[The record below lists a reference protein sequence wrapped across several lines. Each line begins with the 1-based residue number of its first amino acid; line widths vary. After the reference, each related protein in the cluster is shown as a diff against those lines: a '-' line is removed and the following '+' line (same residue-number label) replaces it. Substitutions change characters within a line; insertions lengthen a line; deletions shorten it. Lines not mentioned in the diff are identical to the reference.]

1 MEQNLVVKAVLEA
14 LGDPKV
20 VAAFAEAVGKKVVEQ
35 KSKPGSQEDSLVI
48 DHIVFAE
55 ASDSKGT
62 YMIAKEIE
70 EALLEIN
77 PDFDIRT
84 RTFGKSL
91 LTHALDVK
99 QTNKGRAYFVK
110 AIVDDMKKFAAEMDV
125 EAPTNESKEAKKDKK
140 ADKGKDKS
148 EKDGKDKKK
157 DKKKDKDSSEDED
170 ATTLTPATPAEA
182 FEPPIDVAQLIE
194 MVSGYDT
201 VGEFHEHLA
210 GMSLTKLIKL
220 INKHKLPIITSDTDE
235 DGVVNRIVDL
245 LLANLPKDNP
255 VVVAEVEAHVKGDK
269 KKDKKSEKSK
279 DKKKDKGIDN
289 DALAEVGK
297 KKDKKKDKKKK

>member
-1 MEQNLVVKAVLEA
+1 MEQNVLVKAVIEA
-14 LGDPKV
+14 LSDPKV
-20 VAAFAEAVGKKVVEQ
+20 VAALAESIGKKVVEQ

-110 AIVDDMKKFAAEMDV
+110 AIVEDMKKFAENMDV
-125 EAPTNESKEAKKDKK
+125 EEPVNESKK
-140 ADKGKDKS
+140 A
-148 EKDGKDKKK
+148 KDKKK
-157 DKKKDKDSSEDED
+157 DKSEKGKDKDKKKKESSDED
-170 ATTLTPATPAEA
+170 AATITPATPAEA
-182 FEPPIDVAQLIE
+182 FDLPIDLALLIE
-194 MVSGYDT
+194 LVNGYDT
-201 VGEFHEHLA
+201 LGEFQEHLS
-210 GMSLTKLIKL
+210 GMSKTKLIKL
-220 INKHKLPIITSDTDE
+220 INKHKMPVICEGADE
-235 DGVVNRIVDL
+235 DTIVQRMMDVL
-245 LLANLPKDNP
+245 IANLPKETP
-255 VVVAEVEAHVKGDK
+255 VAVAEVEEHVKSK
-269 KKDKKSEKSK
+269 NKDKKPEKGK
-279 DKKKDKGIDN
+279 DKKKDKSVDN
-289 DALAEVGK
+289 DALADVGK